1 MRIFV
6 LPSQDVAALQ
16 SLVDAQLNAPMQQAG
31 RFRVVAPLVTL
42 SIAQIDS
49 VSSAVAPFSTMGA
62 LSENEAAFWIPILD
76 TQATGA
82 QPLSFMNPYIFVD
95 NPLALTAGR
104 ELEGFFKDPAKV
116 TVPID
121 PSALAVCAVDAL
133 TVVTFGP
140 GATVTQARLVQV
152 TPPSTPGGAIIDD
165 GLAALDTVRTL
176 VRGLGDIGR
185 DWHEAMAL
193 LHTLE
198 QHALQS
204 ILLKQMRDVAD
215 SLRACYQAVVEVPLV
230 VTTFESLRVLDAHE
244 IALTST
250 DSHPLTT
257 SLGLQ
262 PSQRSLI
269 ALALRFDAQVPN
281 GRILWQA

>member
-16 SLVDAQLNAPMQQAG
+16 SLVDAQLNAPMDQAG

-49 VSSAVAPFSTMGA
+49 VSSEVAPFSTMGA
-62 LSENEAAFWIPILD
+62 LSEHEAAFWIPILD

-82 QPLSFMNPYIFVD
+82 QPLSFMNPYLFVD

-104 ELEGFFKDPAKV
+104 ELEGFFKDPATV
-116 TVPID
+116 TVPSD

-140 GATVTQARLVQV
+140 GATVTRARLVEV
-152 TPPSTPGGAIIDD
+152 TPPSTPGGAIIAD

-198 QHALQS
+198 QHALHS

-244 IALTST
+244 IAITST
-250 DSHPLTT
+250 DSHPLAT

-269 ALALRFDAQVPN
+269 ALLMRFDAQVPN

>member
-1 MRIFV
+1 MSLFV
-6 LPSQDVAALQ
+6 MPSQDAGALQ
-16 SLVDAQLNAPMQQAG
+16 SLVDAQLNAPMGQNG
-31 RFRVVAPLVTL
+31 RFQVVAPLVTL
-42 SIAQIDS
+42 SIAEIDS
-49 VSSAVAPFSTMGA
+49 VSSEVAPFSTMGA
-62 LSENEAAFWIPILD
+62 LSEREAAFWIPILD

-104 ELEGFFKDPAKV
+104 ELEGFFKDPAEV
-116 TVPID
+116 TVPAA
-121 PSALAVCAVDAL
+121 SATGTFAVDAL

-140 GATVTQARLVQV
+140 GATVTRARLLEV
-152 TPPSTPGGAIIDD
+152 TPPSTPGGAIIGD
-165 GLAALDTVRTL
+165 GLAALETIRTL

-230 VTTFESLRVLDAHE
+230 VTTFEGMQVLSAHT
-244 IALTST
+244 IAVTST

-262 PSQRSLI
+262 PSQPSLI
-269 ALALRFDAQVPN
+269 AFTVRFNAQVPN
-281 GRILWQA
+281 GRVLWQA